1 MPRSTRNIGLSE
13 LRVGL
18 LVLIAI
24 AVLVVLILN
33 ASGSLNPFASHLH
46 LKARFADAN
55 GLREGSEVRLAG
67 VRIGKVERIRLLT
80 PADLAASGSNAP
92 NPNKVEVFLT
102 IDNKID
108 GISATERIRT
118 DSTAQQASPS
128 ILGSEMIVNITPGT
142 SIGQPIKENAIL
154 PSTSGSTMSDLATNG
169 TELAQKLSKLSD
181 QLNAVVKDVREGK
194 GTVGRLFN
202 DESLYNNLNATIRD
216 AEELAQQIK
225 SGKGSAGKFIYDDAL
240 YNNANEIAANLKKL
254 SADLTAG
261 RGTAGKLL
269 QSDEMYNKINRI
281 ADRVNHSMDQI
292 DSIVAGVNA
301 GNGTLGKLV
310 KDETIY
316 NDARSAIARFNT
328 TASRIDSVVAGAQ
341 RGEGTLGKLITDEQL
356 YNNVNNFSSEGV
368 KMLYDFRQNP
378 KKYLTIKFQLF

>member
-1 MPRSTRNIGLSE
+1 MPRSTKTIGLSE

-24 AVLVVLILN
+24 GVLVVLILN
-33 ASGSLNPFASHLH
+33 ASGNLNPFASHLH
-46 LKARFADAN
+46 LRARFSDAN

-67 VRIGKVERIRLLT
+67 VRIGKVDRIRLLT
-80 PADLAASGSNAP
+80 PADLSTSGSNAP
-92 NPNKVEVFLT
+92 NPNKVEAFLT

-108 GISATERIRT
+108 GIPARERIRS

-142 SIGQPIKENAIL
+142 SLGQPIKENDVL

-181 QLNAVVKDVREGK
+181 QLNEVVKNVRDGK

-216 AEELAQQIK
+216 AEDLAQQIK
-225 SGKGSAGKFIYDDAL
+225 SGKGSAGKFMYDDAL
-240 YNNANEIAANLKKL
+240 YNNANDIAANLKKL

-261 RGTAGKLL
+261 RGTAGRLL
-269 QSDEMYNKINRI
+269 ESDEMYNKINRI

-292 DSIVAGVNA
+292 DSIVADVNS
-301 GNGTLGKLV
+301 GRGTLGKLV
-310 KDETIY
+310 KDEAIY
-316 NDARSAIARFNT
+316 NDARTAIARFNT
-328 TASRIDSVVAGAQ
+328 TAARIDNVVAGAQ
-341 RGEGTLGKLITDEQL
+341 RGEGTLGKLITDDQL
-356 YNNVNNFSSEGV
+356 YSNVNNLSSEGV

>member
-1 MPRSTRNIGLSE
+1 MPKSTRNIGLSE

-33 ASGSLNPFASHLH
+33 ASGELNPFAGHLH
-46 LKARFADAN
+46 LRARFADAN

-67 VRIGKVERIRLLT
+67 VRIGKVDRIKLMT
-80 PADLAASGSNAP
+80 PTEVGNAP
-92 NPNKVEVFLT
+92 GGQSPPKVEARLT
-102 IDNKID
+102 IDTKID
-108 GISATERIRT
+108 GIPATDRIRT
-118 DSTAQQASPS
+118 DSTAQQAAPS

-142 SIGQPIKENAIL
+142 AIGQPVKENDLL

-181 QLNAVVKDVREGK
+181 QLNEVVKNVREGK

-202 DESLYNNLNATIRD
+202 DEALYNNLNATIRD
-216 AEELAQQIK
+216 AEELATQIK
-225 SGKGSAGKFIYDDAL
+225 SGKGSAGKFLYDEAL
-240 YNNANEIAANLKKL
+240 YNNANDISVNLKKL

-269 QSDEMYNKINRI
+269 ESDEMYNKISRI

-292 DSIVAGVNA
+292 DSIVAGVNN
-301 GNGTLGKLV
+301 GQGTLGKLV
-310 KDETIY
+310 KDEAIY
-316 NDARSAIARFNT
+316 NDARTAIARFNT
-328 TASRIDSVVAGAQ
+328 TAARIDNVVAGAQ
-341 RGEGTLGKLITDEQL
+341 RGEGTLGKLITDDQL
-356 YNNVNNFSSEGV
+356 YSNVNNLSSEGV

>member
-1 MPRSTRNIGLSE
+1 MPKSTRNVGLAE

-24 AVLVVLILN
+24 AVFVLLVLN
-33 ASGSLNPFASHLH
+33 ASGTLNPFASHLH
-46 LKARFADAN
+46 LRARFGDAS
-55 GLREGSEVRLAG
+55 GLREGSDVRLAG
-67 VRIGKVERIRLLT
+67 VKIGKVDRVRLLS
-80 PADLAASGSNAP
+80 PS
-92 NPNKVEVFLT
+92 EVGTGPSPQKIEAYLT
-102 IDNKID
+102 IDSKID
-108 GISATERIRT
+108 GVPATDRIRS
-118 DSTAQQASPS
+118 DSTAQQQAPS
-128 ILGSEMIVNITPGT
+128 ILGSEMVVNITPGT
-142 SIGQPIKENAIL
+142 SLGRPIKENDLL
-154 PSTSGSTMSDLATNG
+154 PSTSGSTMSDLATSG

-181 QLNAVVKDVREGK
+181 QLNEVVKNVREGK

-202 DESLYNNLNATIRD
+202 DEALYNNLNATIRD

-225 SGKGSAGKFIYDDAL
+225 SGKGSAGKFIYDEAL
-240 YNNANEIAANLKKL
+240 YNNANDIAANLKKL
-254 SADLTAG
+254 SADLVAG

-269 QSDEMYNKINRI
+269 ESDEMYNKINRI

-301 GNGTLGKLV
+301 GQGTLGKLV

-316 NDARSAIARFNT
+316 NDARVAIARFNT
-328 TASRIDSVVAGAQ
+328 TAARIDNVVAGAQ

-356 YNNVNNFSSEGV
+356 YTNVNNLSSEGV
-368 KMLYDFRQNP
+368 KLLYDFRQNP